1 MWYEKF
7 NFLSREAPTSDE
19 DLACFFQTADKHIGD
34 EGICALTQAFPE
46 AGVAE
51 KFAATGL
58 RLPDYFYI
66 PEEMEQLWRYAVSGE
81 IEGNGREF
89 GYFSP
94 KDVVEFYF
102 SYEFWYF
109 SPKDVVEFY
118 FSYEFWFYAPH
129 FLPVAFDGGGVF
141 YVYDFRQPDDLRI
154 VLADSGFYGEKEG
167 EYTPAGKTLAE
178 VLSRKPD

>member
-1 MWYEKF
+1 M
-7 NFLSREAPTSDE
+7 
-19 DLACFFQTADKHIGD
+19 
-34 EGICALTQAFPE
+34 
-46 AGVAE
+46 E

-66 PEEMEQLWRYAVSGE
+66 PEEMGQLWRYAVSGE

-102 SYEFWYF
+102 SYEFWC
-109 SPKDVVEFY
+109 
-118 FSYEFWFYAPH
+118 YAPH
-129 FLPVAFDGGGVF
+129 FLPVAFDGGGIF
-141 YVYDFRQPDDLRI
+141 YAYDFRQPDDLQI